1 MQQIE
6 ETPDLPESGDDIPI
20 HMTPVDVPGDEG
32 VPVIEHGKS
41 TPVNEPKPTENTV
54 EIDLTITVD
63 DTVYRANAK
72 VDPNLPL
79 REPLDENKKP
89 SATMQTMSL
98 LYTTPQQAEASISN
112 MREKPSNDPASMI
125 DWLSAVRG
133 SDDFT
138 PMLDADKSSGF
149 AAWREGA
156 EWRQFIE
163 HEGARLRVG
172 TPRLGDAITGNT
184 LSGEAALLRVQ
195 SRMAMGTHVQIPL
208 WNSGIWVTIKPPM
221 DDAFLEL
228 QERLALEKI
237 DLGRST
243 RGLVF
248 DNYQVYTMHHVM
260 EFVHRHIT
268 ATTLKFGQEGME
280 AALDEAILITDIPNL
295 LLGVLCTMYP
305 HGYELTQPCTADISK
320 CTELFRGLIGLPK
333 IGWVDV
339 TRFSEAQRRHMAN
352 RRADSMTMAD
362 VSKYQAGFPEQPS
375 AVIKL
380 RGDINIVLEVPNFAR
395 YRDSGQRWVD
405 AIDTDTAR
413 AFGTELQGKA
423 REDYMLRQ
431 AIISSL
437 SAYSHWYKQ
446 IVIGGEDGADDQII
460 TDRMT
465 LEATAKTLSADNEV
479 VYTVEDAIKRFND
492 YASCTIVGI
501 VNFEC
506 PKCKQTQLRPDA
518 PNQVI
523 IPIDVVSTFF
533 TLLSKRLEKI
543 LM

>member
-1 MQQIE
+1 M
-6 ETPDLPESGDDIPI
+6 LPNEPQ
-20 HMTPVDVPGDEG
+20 EG
-32 VPVIEHGKS
+32 VPDTDNS
-41 TPVNEPKPTENTV
+41 TPVEVAVVAGADTEQNDWSIPVDEPQPEATV
-54 EIDLTITVD
+54 EQPKIEVAVEVKVD
-63 DTVYRANAK
+63 NTVYRANAK
-72 VDPNLPL
+72 VDPKLPI
-79 REPLDENKKP
+79 REPLPENKKALNP
-89 SATMQTMSL
+89 ADSMSL
-98 LYTTPQQAEASISN
+98 LYSSAQQITETVDR
-112 MREKPSNDPASMI
+112 MRETPSHDPASMI
-125 DWLSAVRG
+125 DWLSAVRQ
-133 SDDFT
+133 SDNFT
-138 PMLDADKSSGF
+138 PMLDDDVGY
-149 AAWREGA
+149 AAWREGS

-163 HEGARLRVG
+163 YEGARLRVG
-172 TPRLGDAITGNT
+172 TPKLGDAMTGHM

-195 SRMAMGTHVQIPL
+195 SRLGMGTHVQIPL
-208 WNSGIWVTIKPPM
+208 WNSGIWVTIKPPHE
-221 DDAFLEL
+221 DAFLEL
-228 QERLALEKI
+228 QERIALEKI
-237 DLGRST
+237 TLGRAS

-260 EFVHRHIT
+260 EFIYRHIT

-320 CTELFRGLIGLPK
+320 CTEVFQGLIGLPK

-339 TRFSEAQRRHMAN
+339 TRFNDNQRRHMAN
-352 RRADSMTMAD
+352 RRSDSMTMAE
-362 VSKYQAGFPEQPS
+362 VKAFQEQFPSQETS
-375 AVIKL
+375 VVKL
-380 RGDINIVLEVPNFAR
+380 RSGINIVLEVPNMAR

-405 AIDTDTAR
+405 AIETDTAR
-413 AFGTELQGKA
+413 SFGTNLQGQA
-423 REDYMLRQ
+423 REEYMFNQ

-437 SAYSHWYKQ
+437 GAYSHWYKQ
-446 IVIGGEDGADDQII
+446 IVILGDNDDDQII
-460 TDRMT
+460 VDRVT
-465 LEATAKTLSADNEV
+465 LEATAKTLSADREV
-479 VYTVEDAIKRFND
+479 VFQVEKAIKRFND

-523 IPIDVVSTFF
+523 IPIDVISTFF

>member
-1 MQQIE
+1 MQQNDQPDNGIPVEVPVSAEPIPEDYGIPVE
-6 ETPDLPESGDDIPI
+6 ETVTAPVPEPTAETNKLEVEMSVK
-20 HMTPVDVPGDEG
+20 VDG
-32 VPVIEHGKS
+32 
-41 TPVNEPKPTENTV
+41 
-54 EIDLTITVD
+54 
-63 DTVYRANAK
+63 TVYRANAK
-72 VDPNLPL
+72 VDAKLPL
-79 REPLDENKKP
+79 RENLPDGKKASDP
-89 SATMQTMSL
+89 AQTMSL
-98 LYTTPQQAEASISN
+98 LYTTVQQVTDVVNN
-112 MREKPSNDPASMI
+112 MRETPTNDPASMVE
-125 DWLSAVRG
+125 WLKAIRG

-138 PMLDADKSSGF
+138 PMQDPDQESTSGV
-149 AAWREGA
+149 AAWREGT

-172 TPRLGDAITGNT
+172 TPKLGDALTGHM

-195 SRMAMGTHVQIPL
+195 SRLAMGAHVQIPL
-208 WNSGIWVTIKPPM
+208 WNSGIWVTIKPPH

-228 QERLALEKI
+228 QERIALEKI
-237 DLGRST
+237 DLGRAT

-260 EFVHRHIT
+260 DFVYRHIT
-268 ATTLKFGQEGME
+268 ATTLKFGQEGIE

-295 LLGVLCTMYP
+295 LLGVLSTMYP

-320 CTELFRGLIGLPK
+320 CTEVFRGLINLTK

-339 TRFSEAQRRHMAN
+339 NRFTEAQRKHMSN
-352 RRADSMTMAD
+352 RRSESVSLDD
-362 VSKYQAGFPEQPS
+362 VKAYQDAFPSQES
-375 AVIKL
+375 AVVKL
-380 RGDINIVLEVPNFAR
+380 RGDINIVLEVPNMAR

-413 AFGTELQGKA
+413 AFGTELQGQA
-423 REDYMLRQ
+423 REDYMFRQ
-431 AIISSL
+431 AVISSL
-437 SAYSHWYKQ
+437 GAYSHWYKQ
-446 IVIGGEDGADDQII
+446 IVILGDNDDDQII
-460 TDRMT
+460 VDRVT
-465 LEATAKTLSADNEV
+465 LEATAKTLSADNDV
-479 VYTVEDAIKRFND
+479 VYQVERAIKHYND

-533 TLLSKRLEKI
+533 TLLSKRLAKI